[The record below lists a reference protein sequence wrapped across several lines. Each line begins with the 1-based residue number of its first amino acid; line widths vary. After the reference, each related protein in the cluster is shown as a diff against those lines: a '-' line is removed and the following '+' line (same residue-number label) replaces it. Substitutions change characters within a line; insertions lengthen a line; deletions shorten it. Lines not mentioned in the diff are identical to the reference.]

1 MSNSINFNEWNLI
14 TECAHLLNSDN
25 KKAEANRK
33 IIECLEYIKT
43 HGTQYKEI
51 WASILESAGF
61 YPYLQ
66 KYKEELTIDD
76 TQGLIKKEFFASKN
90 LNGIYFHEEQKLSL
104 IHI

>member
-43 HGTQYKEI
+43 HGTQYI
-51 WASILESAGF
+51 QLFFYWPLPFYYQNLINVHILLLNSIR
-61 YPYLQ
+61 
-66 KYKEELTIDD
+66 
-76 TQGLIKKEFFASKN
+76 
-90 LNGIYFHEEQKLSL
+90 
-104 IHI
+104 